1 MHRPTWLDARLYPF
15 KDHWMDLDGHHLH
28 YVDEGP
34 RDAPVLLFA
43 HPGPGWSFTW
53 RHHIAALSD
62 RYRCIAMD
70 QPGHGLS
77 QPAPG
82 CTFTLA
88 EHASTLEAFVQA
100 LDLQGITLWANDA
113 GGPTGMLVAGRHPDR
128 FDGFV
133 VGGTFG
139 WDIRAYPKVTGF
151 LRFVT
156 GRGFR
161 WFNRRTNLL
170 AKTQRK
176 MAFGTR
182 KLSKLEGLHYT
193 TPFAH
198 PSSRDRTLL
207 WFRSFVD
214 PAVATELEAN
224 LDKLRDKPCLITFGD
239 KDEMYQ
245 EGWHERW
252 AKEFPNHDMV
262 TLAGVMHFPFEDA
275 PEETLEA
282 FETWKR

>member
-1 MHRPTWLDARLYPF
+1 
-15 KDHWMDLDGHHLH
+15 
-28 YVDEGP
+28 
-34 RDAPVLLFA
+34 
-43 HPGPGWSFTW
+43 
-53 RHHIAALSD
+53 
-62 RYRCIAMD
+62 
-70 QPGHGLS
+70 
-77 QPAPG
+77 
-82 CTFTLA
+82 
-88 EHASTLEAFVQA
+88 
-100 LDLQGITLWANDA
+100 
-113 GGPTGMLVAGRHPDR
+113 
-128 FDGFV
+128 
-133 VGGTFG
+133 
-139 WDIRAYPKVTGF
+139 
-151 LRFVT
+151 
-156 GRGFR
+156 
-161 WFNRRTNLL
+161 
-170 AKTQRK
+170 
-176 MAFGTR
+176 MAFGIR

-224 LDKLRDKPCLITFGD
+224 LDKLRDKPCLIAFGD

-282 FETWKR
+282 FEVWKR